1 MNNEI
6 KVEDMKNEFG
16 TMKGFSEFDYL
27 GSIERG
33 SYYRNIIRIM
43 YLDLERKEYLFSHEI
58 AEKMESL
65 YTNYDEEMCNK
76 DLEFLFKKGSVV
88 KYKNDYSQI
97 KNLEELRKKKY
108 RYQLTDRGRLI
119 EEFILNKL
127 NKVNSLS
134 TTLDPNLLI
143 RFKHE
148 LKDLLE
154 FHGEE
159 DDIHSKW
166 NNIIYAFNLLR
177 DNYKGYLIE
186 LNSFEY
192 EKMMEKDRFL
202 LKKAR
207 LREYLEDFIKV
218 LLDETQEIITI
229 IVTLEKTK
237 KVEEILNI
245 AINKEFKKRELTGDI
260 EYSQVKKNYINQY
273 SRLKNWFLSTDGEPS
288 EIDFLNK
295 ATVNIIQKITK
306 MAKMFLDKK
315 KVSYSRKDSY
325 LRVAELLL
333 KTNQIDEVR
342 ELSSIIFG
350 DFNIRHLKADYPQQV
365 EVLKIEDSP
374 NITMMMKPLKERKT
388 TKINYQIK
396 DRTNE
401 KLKSLIIEE
410 RKKQNE
416 IKNLEKYINEDTL
429 ILGDLPVVTPD
440 IKNTIINLIKTGLT
454 KILEEKKISLKDDK
468 LYYEYGRARYNV
480 FLFKLFRPED
490 ENERIIL
497 KTFDGNYDTPNFR
510 IEFIRE
516 EED

>member
-1 MNNEI
+1 
-6 KVEDMKNEFG
+6 MKNDFG

-27 GSIERG
+27 GSVGRG
-33 SYYRNIIRIM
+33 GYYRNIIRIM

-58 AEKMESL
+58 AEKMESI
-65 YTNYDEEMCNK
+65 YSDYDEETCNE

-97 KNLEELRKKKY
+97 KSLEELRKKKY
-108 RYQLTDRGRLI
+108 RYQLTERGRLI

-143 RFKHE
+143 RFKDE
-148 LKDLLE
+148 LKGLLE
-154 FHGEE
+154 FHGGE

-177 DNYKGYLIE
+177 ENYKGYLME

-192 EKMMEKDRFL
+192 EKMMEEDRFL

-218 LLDETQEIITI
+218 LLDETQDIVTI
-229 IVTLEKTK
+229 IVTLEKTNR
-237 KVEEILNI
+237 VEEILNT
-245 AINKEFKKRELTGDI
+245 AINREFKKRELTGDVQ
-260 EYSQVKKNYINQY
+260 YSQIKKNYINQY
-273 SRLKNWFLSTDGEPS
+273 NRLKSWFLSVDGEPS
-288 EIDFLNK
+288 EVDFLNK
-295 ATVNIIQKITK
+295 ATINIIQKITK

-333 KTNQIDEVR
+333 DTNDIEKVK
-342 ELSSIIFG
+342 EISSIIFG
-350 DFNIRHLKADYPQQV
+350 NFNIRHLKADYPQQV

-374 NITMMMKPLKERKT
+374 NITMMMKPIKERKK
-388 TKINYQIK
+388 TKVSYQIK

-410 RKKQNE
+410 KKKQNE
-416 IKNLEKYINEDTL
+416 VKNLERYIDNDTL
-429 ILGDLPVVTPD
+429 TLDSLPVVTTD

-454 KILEEKKISLKDDK
+454 KVYEEKKISLKGDK
-468 LYYEYGRARYNV
+468 LYYEYGKARYHV

-490 ENERIIL
+490 ENERTIL
-497 KTFDGNYDTPNFR
+497 KTFDGNYDAPNFR

>member
-1 MNNEI
+1 
-6 KVEDMKNEFG
+6 MKNEFG
-16 TMKGFSEFDYL
+16 TIKGFSEFDYL

-58 AEKMESL
+58 TEKMESL
-65 YTNYDEEMCNK
+65 YSNYDEETCNR
-76 DLEFLFKKGSVV
+76 DLEFLFKKGNVV

-97 KNLEELRKKKY
+97 KSLEELRKKKY
-108 RYQLTDRGRLI
+108 RYQLTERGRLI
-119 EEFILNKL
+119 EEFLLNKL
-127 NKVNSLS
+127 NKVNALS

-143 RFKHE
+143 RFKDE
-148 LKDLLE
+148 LKGLLE
-154 FHGEE
+154 FDGGE

-177 DNYKGYLIE
+177 ENYKGYLME
-186 LNSFEY
+186 LSSFEY
-192 EKMMEKDRFL
+192 EKMMEEDRFL

-218 LLDETQEIITI
+218 LLDETQNIVTI
-229 IVTLEKTK
+229 ILTLEKK
-237 KVEEILNI
+237 NKVVEILNI
-245 AINKEFKKRELTGDI
+245 ATNKEFKKRELTGDV
-260 EYSQVKKNYINQY
+260 EYSEIKKNYINQY
-273 SRLKNWFLSTDGEPS
+273 NRLKSWFLSVDGESS
-288 EIDFLNK
+288 EVDFLNK
-295 ATVNIIQKITK
+295 STINIIQKITK

-325 LRVAELLL
+325 LKVAELLL
-333 KTNQIDEVR
+333 KTNEMERVKEI
-342 ELSSIIFG
+342 SSIIFG
-350 DFNIRHLKADYPQQV
+350 NFNIRHLKADYPQQV
-365 EVLKIEDSP
+365 EILKIEDSP
-374 NITMMMKPLKERKT
+374 SITMMMKPIKERKK

-410 RKKQNE
+410 KKKQNE
-416 IKNLEKYINEDTL
+416 VKNLERYINIDNNTL
-429 ILGDLPVVTPD
+429 ILDTLPVVTTD
-440 IKNTIINLIKTGLT
+440 LKNTIINLIKTGLT
-454 KILEEKKISLKDDK
+454 KVSEEKKISLKDNK
-468 LYYEYGRARYNV
+468 LYYEYGKARYHV

-490 ENERIIL
+490 ENERTIL

-516 EED
+516 VEE

>member
-1 MNNEI
+1 
-6 KVEDMKNEFG
+6 
-16 TMKGFSEFDYL
+16 
-27 GSIERG
+27 
-33 SYYRNIIRIM
+33 
-43 YLDLERKEYLFSHEI
+43 
-58 AEKMESL
+58 
-65 YTNYDEEMCNK
+65 
-76 DLEFLFKKGSVV
+76 
-88 KYKNDYSQI
+88 
-97 KNLEELRKKKY
+97 
-108 RYQLTDRGRLI
+108 
-119 EEFILNKL
+119 
-127 NKVNSLS
+127 
-134 TTLDPNLLI
+134 
-143 RFKHE
+143 
-148 LKDLLE
+148 
-154 FHGEE
+154 
-159 DDIHSKW
+159 
-166 NNIIYAFNLLR
+166 LR